1 MGKSTTISLLVFL
14 AFLAC
19 IPQADAQSPIY
30 LGLKGGISIPNLQG
44 GGSNSQ
50 ISNGYKSIEGPYFGI
65 FADFKASRSFSIQVE
80 LNYSAQGGQKNG
92 TQAIATSQL
101 PPGLIPAGTPP
112 ADIPPYVYAT
122 YNSKARLNY
131 LELPILA
138 KYSISLGKGWKF
150 LVDAG
155 PYVGYLLSAHDI
167 TSGDSSYVYADKG
180 ETQPLAPFKVDFSG
194 TQDIRSDIYKFNL
207 GIQGGV
213 GFEYHFK
220 KCGYLYLEG
229 GGNYGFLNIQKYTA
243 DGKNQTG
250 AGTVALGYAFKIR

>member
-1 MGKSTTISLLVFL
+1 MGKSTINTLTIFL

-19 IPQADAQSPIY
+19 VSQVRAQSPIY
-30 LGLKGGISIPNLQG
+30 LGVKGGISIPNLQG
-44 GGSNSQ
+44 GGSASQ
-50 ISNGYKSIEGPYFGI
+50 VSNGYKSIEGPYFGI
-65 FADFKASRSFSIQVE
+65 FADFKVSKHFSIQPE

-92 TQAIATSQL
+92 VQAIATSQL
-101 PPGLIPAGTPP
+101 PAGLIPAGTPP
-112 ADIPPYVYAT
+112 ADIPPYVYAS
-122 YNSKARLNY
+122 YKSKARLNY

-138 KYSISLGKGWKF
+138 KYSISLGKAWKF
-150 LVDAG
+150 LIDAG
-155 PYVGYLLSAHDI
+155 PYVGFLMSAHDI
-167 TSGDSSYVYADKG
+167 TKDSSYVYADPG
-180 ETQPLAPFKVDFSG
+180 ETQPLAPFKVDFG
-194 TQDIRSDIYKFNL
+194 GNQNIRPDIYKFNF
-207 GIQGGV
+207 GFQGGV